1 MKASGL
7 LAFLAGAAVGATLAI
22 LYAPDKGE
30 ETRKK
35 IVDKVKEGA
44 DYTSENI
51 NELITKL
58 QDKAKEGINM
68 AKEGIDKVA
77 DEFNKASSPEV

>member
-1 MKASGL
+1 MKSNGL
-7 LAFLAGAAVGATLAI
+7 LAFLTGAVAGAVVAL

-35 IVDKVKEGA
+35 LVDKVKEGA
-44 DYTSENI
+44 DCTSENI
-51 NELITKL
+51 NDLVTKL
-58 QDKAKEGINM
+58 QNKAKEGIEI

-77 DEFNKASSPEV
+77 KEFSKEVEKEV

>member
-1 MKASGL
+1 MKTNGM
-7 LAFLAGAAVGATLAI
+7 LAFLAGAAAGAIFAL
-22 LYAPDKGE
+22 LYAPDKGV

-51 NELITKL
+51 NELIEKL
-58 QDKAKEGINM
+58 QEKAKSGLDKVTGEKAKE
-68 AKEGIDKVA
+68 A
-77 DEFNKASSPEV
+77 

>member
-1 MKASGL
+1 MKTKGL
-7 LAFLAGAAVGATLAI
+7 LAFLAGAAAGAVIAL

-30 ETRKK
+30 DTRRK

-51 NELITKL
+51 NDLVTKL
-58 QDKAKEGINM
+58 QNKAKEGIEM
-68 AKEGIDKVA
+68 AKEGIDKVTK
-77 DEFNKASSPEV
+77 EFSKKEEA

>member
-1 MKASGL
+1 MKTKGL
-7 LAFLAGAAVGATLAI
+7 LAFLAGAAAGAVIAL

-30 ETRKK
+30 DTRRK

-51 NELITKL
+51 NDLVTKL
-58 QDKAKEGINM
+58 QNKAKEGIEI
-68 AKEGIDKVA
+68 AKEGIDKVTK
-77 DEFNKASSPEV
+77 EFSKKEEA